1 MTINDD
7 ANVVDV
13 DVDGDDDDEVGD
25 DHCNGHY
32 QSLKSPV
39 NHHFYAK
46 FERSCEKIKKRLFG
60 LCLWSLALEVSFEM
74 VDCFF
79 NCSALH
85 DCIWWKQI

>member
-7 ANVVDV
+7 ANVGDV
-13 DVDGDDDDEVGD
+13 DVDGDDDYEVGD

-46 FERSCEKIKKRLFG
+46 I
-60 LCLWSLALEVSFEM
+60 
-74 VDCFF
+74 
-79 NCSALH
+79 
-85 DCIWWKQI
+85 